1 MRQPMFEESL
11 REMRLNEQE
20 KWEFIKKEDFLSV
33 VVVVVVVAF
42 SSLAKML
49 GKV

>member
-33 VVVVVVVAF
+33 VVVVVAF